1 MDNLENFGDNTE
13 TIAIVSYFLWP
24 AMKSSNEARKIKC
37 TRCGIRQSRL
47 TGTTSEELRTL
58 FSSELYP

>member
-1 MDNLENFGDNTE
+1 MAECHYIMDNLEKFGDNTE

-37 TRCGIRQSRL
+37 TRCGTRQSRL

-58 FSSELYP
+58 